1 MMNIMKD
8 IGKTDYDMEEVYL
21 LTKMANIIVGN
32 GNRTYPTATALI
44 NILIQQHSIRE
55 CGIAD

>member
-1 MMNIMKD
+1 MKD
-8 IGKTDYDMEEVYL
+8 IGKTDYHMEEAYL
-21 LTKMANIIVGN
+21 STKMVNIIVGN